1 MHGASLSSMSEN
13 ASANV
18 FGSTFVE
25 PLPTGQHAIAK
36 AMKANKAE
44 GQADKAESKKQIELQ
59 KPKAKPTKKADVRVR
74 KVLWIV
80 GNWKCSLVKFASGPK
95 L

>member
-1 MHGASLSSMSEN
+1 MHGAPLLCSMPEK

-44 GQADKAESKKQIELQ
+44 SKKQIE
-59 KPKAKPTKKADVRVR
+59 KKADVRVR
-74 KVLWIV
+74 KVLWE
-80 GNWKCSLVKFASGPK
+80 
-95 L
+95 